1 MAITADSFMGIIIG
15 LLFFALGVATV
26 AVANRGQKRTGFARD
41 SSGEPVTTSVIVK
54 DYPNIVFGSLFI
66 ALSVTILVMAVRA
79 MMG

>member
-26 AVANRGQKRTGFARD
+26 AVANRGQKKTGFAMD
-41 SSGEPVTTSVIVK
+41 SSGQTVATAVVSK

-66 ALSVTILVMAVRA
+66 TLSVVVLAMAVRA